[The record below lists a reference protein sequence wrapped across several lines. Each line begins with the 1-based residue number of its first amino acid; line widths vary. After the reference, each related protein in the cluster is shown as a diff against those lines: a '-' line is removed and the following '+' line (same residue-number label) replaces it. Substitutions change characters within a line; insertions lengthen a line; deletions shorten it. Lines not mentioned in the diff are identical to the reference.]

1 MPHKIGLQSNDDVGG
16 EYRWHR
22 DHGFDRMADGT
33 THVLSRG
40 TLAAPA
46 ELRSR
51 NFVGLLLSLFAV
63 CVLGA
68 PPVSAGGCTA
78 PVELIKLQAP
88 LPKLLA
94 AVRTDAP
101 LTIVALGSSSTS
113 GAGASSSAH
122 SYPARL
128 EKELR
133 TVWPK
138 NSVRVINAGVGG
150 QLARHMIV
158 RIDRDVLSR
167 NPQLVIWQTGVNDA
181 IKGVPLDKFKEQLRN
196 GMDQFRKAGVD
207 VVLIDQQYYP
217 RFKKLKD
224 GPLYMAAIRDVAAQY
239 GAPVVQR
246 FRIMQHLID
255 SAQFT
260 TATLLSSDQFHLN
273 DRSYDCLGHLLAQSL
288 RSAETFVATPVPAPP
303 GAANKPQPVVAT
315 PPKALPS
322 AEIAITKSQ
331 ANM

>member
-1 MPHKIGLQSNDDVGG
+1 MD
-16 EYRWHR
+16 
-22 DHGFDRMADGT
+22 
-33 THVLSRG
+33 
-40 TLAAPA
+40 
-46 ELRSR
+46 
-51 NFVGLLLSLFAV
+51 
-63 CVLGA
+63 
-68 PPVSAGGCTA
+68 
-78 PVELIKLQAP
+78 LIKLQAP

-94 AVRTDAP
+94 AVRTEVP

-133 TVWPK
+133 AVWPK
-138 NSVRVINAGVGG
+138 SGVRVINAGVGG
-150 QLARHMIV
+150 QLARHMIA
-158 RIDRDVLSR
+158 RIDKDVLSR
-167 NPQLVIWQTGVNDA
+167 KPQLVIWQTGVNDA
-181 IKGVPLDKFKEQLRN
+181 IKGVPLDKFTEQLRN
-196 GMDQFRKAGVD
+196 GMDQFRRAGVD

-217 RFKKLKD
+217 SFKKLKD

-260 TATLLSSDQFHLN
+260 TATLLSADQFHLN

-288 RSAETFVATPVPAPP
+288 RSAATVAAAPAAATTPVASPA
-303 GAANKPQPVVAT
+303 AAIKPQPAAAQPV
-315 PPKALPS
+315 PS
-322 AEIAITKSQ
+322 AQMAVSKSQ

>member
-1 MPHKIGLQSNDDVGG
+1 
-16 EYRWHR
+16 
-22 DHGFDRMADGT
+22 MADVT
-33 THVLSRG
+33 THVVSRA
-40 TLAAPA
+40 TLVSSA
-46 ELRSR
+46 RHRTR
-51 NFVGLLLSLFAV
+51 NAVGLFLSLFAV
-63 CVLGA
+63 CLLCA

-94 AVRTDAP
+94 AVRTEAP

-138 NSVRVINAGVGG
+138 NAVRVINAGVGG

-158 RIDRDVLSR
+158 RIDKDVLSR
-167 NPQLVIWQTGVNDA
+167 KPQLVIWQTGVNDA
-181 IKGVPLDKFKEQLRN
+181 IKGVPLDKFKDQLRN
-196 GMDQFRKAGVD
+196 GMDQFRRAGVD

-217 RFKKLKD
+217 SFKKLKD
-224 GPLYMAAIRDVAAQY
+224 GPLYMAAIRDVATQY

-288 RSAETFVATPVPAPP
+288 RSAATIVAAPVPVP
-303 GAANKPQPVVAT
+303 GAIDKPKPVAAT
-315 PPKALPS
+315 PPKVQPS
-322 AEIAITKSQ
+322 AEMAVSKSQ